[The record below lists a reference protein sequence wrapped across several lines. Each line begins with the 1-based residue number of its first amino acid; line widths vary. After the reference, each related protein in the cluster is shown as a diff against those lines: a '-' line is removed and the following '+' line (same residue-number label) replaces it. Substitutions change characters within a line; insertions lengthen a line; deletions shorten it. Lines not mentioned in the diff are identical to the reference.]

1 MNVALAV
8 LAVLI
13 AVGAVRALS
22 ETLPF
27 ARHRRD
33 RHAETT
39 HEDPADFARIG
50 RAVASGT
57 ASAGDLHLRLRP
69 ILREV
74 AIDGLRRRGVELDAD
89 PARAQ
94 ELLAPTTWELVRPDR
109 PAPTDAFARGL
120 PAAQLDLV
128 LDALE
133 ALLT

>member
-1 MNVALAV
+1 VNVILGV
-8 LAVLI
+8 LAVLV
-13 AVGAVRALS
+13 AAGAVRALS
-22 ETLPF
+22 EALPF
-27 ARHRRD
+27 ARHRRAK
-33 RHAETT
+33 HAETT
-39 HEDPADFARIG
+39 HEEPADLARID

-74 AIDGLRRRGVELDAD
+74 AIDGLRRHGVELDAD

-94 ELLAPTTWELVRPDR
+94 QLLAPTTWELVRPDR

-128 LDALE
+128 LDDLE

>member
-1 MNVALAV
+1 VNVALAV

-89 PARAQ
+89 PARAR

-128 LDALE
+128 LDDLE
-133 ALLT
+133 ALLR

>member
-1 MNVALAV
+1 MNVILVV
-8 LAVLI
+8 LAVLV
-13 AVGAVRALS
+13 AAGAVRALS
-22 ETLPF
+22 EALPI

-39 HEDPADFARIG
+39 HEEPADFARIG

-74 AIDGLRRRGVELDAD
+74 AIDGLRRHGVELDAD

-94 ELLAPTTWELVRPDR
+94 ERLAPATWELVRPDR
-109 PAPTDAFARGL
+109 PAPADAFARGL
-120 PAAQLDLV
+120 PAEQLDLV
-128 LDALE
+128 LDDLE
-133 ALLT
+133 ALLR

>member
-1 MNVALAV
+1 VNVVLAV
-8 LAVLI
+8 LAVLV
-13 AVGAVRALS
+13 AAGAVRALS
-22 ETLPF
+22 EALPF
-27 ARHRRD
+27 ARRRRD
-33 RHAETT
+33 KDAETT
-39 HEDPADFARIG
+39 HEEPADFARIG

-74 AIDGLRRRGVELDAD
+74 AIDGLRRHGVELDAD

-94 ELLAPTTWELVRPDR
+94 QLLAPTTWELVRPDR
-109 PAPTDAFARGL
+109 PAPADAFARGL

-128 LDALE
+128 LDDLE

>member
-1 MNVALAV
+1 VNVVLAV
-8 LAVLI
+8 LAVLVV
-13 AVGAVRALS
+13 ASAVRALS

-33 RHAETT
+33 RHAEST
-39 HEDPADFARIG
+39 HEDPADFARIR

-74 AIDGLRRRGVELDAD
+74 AIDGLRRHGVELDAD

-94 ELLAPTTWELVRPDR
+94 QLLAPATWELVRPDR
-109 PAPTDAFARGL
+109 PAPADAFAGGL
-120 PAAQLDLV
+120 PEAQLDLV
-128 LDALE
+128 LDDLE
-133 ALLT
+133 ALLR

>member
-1 MNVALAV
+1 VNVVLAV

-13 AVGAVRALS
+13 AVGAVRALI

-74 AIDGLRRRGVELDAD
+74 AIDGLRRHGVELDGD

-94 ELLAPTTWELVRPDR
+94 QLLAPTTWELVRPDR
-109 PAPTDAFARGL
+109 PAPVDAFARGL

-128 LDALE
+128 LDDLE
-133 ALLT
+133 ALLR